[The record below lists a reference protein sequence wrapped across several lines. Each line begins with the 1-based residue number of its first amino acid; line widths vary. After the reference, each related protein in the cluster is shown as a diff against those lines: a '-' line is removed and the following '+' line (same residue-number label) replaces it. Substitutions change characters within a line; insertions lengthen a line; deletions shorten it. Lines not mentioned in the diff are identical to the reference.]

1 MKPAAPARFSE
12 NSAFLRVMAD
22 ALSIQE
28 RFSAEPVYAKT
39 GKGFLKSAGTSELK
53 RIKERKKSQKG

>member
-12 NSAFLRVMAD
+12 NAAFLRVMAD

-53 RIKERKKSQKG
+53 KIKEREKSRKG